1 MVLTPMPL
9 TSFTEQKAGWH
20 MDYRSTDASDRRRDL
35 REARRRPGPATE
47 QTATGA
53 NMTDAIHRR
62 LFSDYTPTAGP
73 R

>member
-1 MVLTPMPL
+1 MPL

-20 MDYRSTDASDRRRDL
+20 MDYRSTDASDRHCDPREPRRRRDPT
-35 REARRRPGPATE
+35 AE
-47 QTATGA
+47 QTATGP
-53 NMTDAIHRR
+53 NMTDAMHRR